1 MEEKEFNLEE
11 TAMQI
16 IANAGD
22 ERSKAFGALE
32 AAKKNDFVKAK
43 ELLAEADKAGITA
56 HKVQFELL
64 TRFANGEKIEE
75 NVFLAHAQD
84 HVMCSQLAHEL
95 INELVVLYQTNHE
108 KKGGE

>member
-16 IANAGD
+16 IANAGQ
-22 ERSKAFGALE
+22 ERSKAFEALQ

-43 ELLAEADKAGITA
+43 QLLDEASTAGNTA

-64 TRFANGEKIEE
+64 TSFANGEKIEE
-75 NVFLAHAQD
+75 NVLLAHAQD
-84 HVMCSQLAHEL
+84 HVMCSQLANEL
-95 INELVVLYQTNHE
+95 INELVILYQTNYE
-108 KKGGE
+108 EKGGE